1 MSILRRDPNFTMS
14 NLQSAADRF
23 LAAGK
28 EYWDA
33 CAKAGLN
40 VGAVIW
46 IENSDKGLGVFTR
59 GEYRD
64 VILRNIP
71 EVGQVYQL
79 GATLQK

>member
-1 MSILRRDPNFTMS
+1 MSD
-14 NLQSAADRF
+14 LQSAADRF

-46 IENSDKGLGVFTR
+46 IEDSHKGLGVFTR
-59 GEYRD
+59 GEYRAT
-64 VILRNIP
+64 ILRNIP
-71 EVGQVYQL
+71 EVGQVYQF
-79 GATLQK
+79 GATLNEGKQNG